1 MGSWEQL
8 KENASWYEAGAFDVA
23 VIGAGH
29 AGCEAAFACA
39 HLGLSTVLFTLHL
52 DQLANLP
59 CNPSIG
65 GTAKGQLVREIDA
78 LGGVMGEMADLSAI
92 QTRMLNRSKGPAV
105 FSPRAQMDRAA
116 YSRKMKQRI
125 EKEEKISLVQAEIV
139 ELFWDE
145 GSGVKTLN
153 GVRTRSGACYHVKAA
168 VVCSGTYM
176 ESRTIRGEVIIE
188 SGPDGL
194 SRSVGL
200 SRSMEDAG
208 ITMQRFKTG
217 TPVRVNRRT
226 VDTSVMEVQPGEPDM
241 PPFSYANEMKGMT
254 PRQEQIP
261 CYSVWTT
268 PETRKVI
275 TENMDRSPL
284 YSGVIEGTGPR
295 YCPSIE
301 DKFMRFPDKNR
312 HQIFVEPMGDET
324 EELYL
329 QGFSTSLPED
339 VQVQM
344 VHSLPGLEKAHIQRA
359 AYAIEYDCIDPT
371 TADLSLESTCLR
383 GLFTAGQVNGS
394 SGYEE
399 AAAQGLMAGIN
410 AARKVLGR
418 APVILDRSQAYI
430 GVLIDDLVT
439 KGTKEP
445 YRMMT
450 SRAEYRIF
458 LRQDNADMRLTEIGH
473 EIGLI
478 DDARY
483 SAFEEKRKAID
494 EEKARLR
501 ATFLPPSPKLHEI
514 LRSCGSTITQSGISL
529 AELIKRPEIHYGDL
543 AEVDEKRPEL
553 APSVIFAVEVDIKYE
568 GYLALE
574 EDRIKKFAALENKK
588 LSPDIPY
595 DQITGLRLEAR
606 AKLMQR
612 KPMSLGQASRISGVS
627 PADIAVLLVYLEARK
642 KEGTGTVS
650 ADKDEGNGRNDG

>member
-1 MGSWEQL
+1 MGNWEQM
-8 KENASWYEAGAFDVA
+8 KENASWYDAGTFDVA
-23 VIGAGH
+23 VVGAGH

-39 HLGLSTVLFTLHL
+39 HLGLSTLLLTLHL

-105 FSPRAQMDRAA
+105 FSPRAQMDRAS
-116 YSRKMKQRI
+116 YSRKMKSRI
-125 EKEEKISLVQAEIV
+125 EKEENISLVQGEVV
-139 ELFWDE
+139 ELFWNSEKKID
-145 GSGVKTLN
+145 GI
-153 GVRTRSGACYHVKAA
+153 RTRSGACYHVKA
-168 VVCSGTYM
+168 VVICSGTYM
-176 ESRTIRGEVIIE
+176 EARTIRGEVIVE

-200 SRSMEDAG
+200 SRSMREAG
-208 ITMQRFKTG
+208 IPMQRFKTG
-217 TPVRVNRRT
+217 TPVRVNART
-226 VDTSVMEVQPGEPDM
+226 VDTSVMEIQPGEPDM
-241 PPFSYANEMKGMT
+241 PPFSYGNEMNGFT
-254 PRQEQIP
+254 PRPDQIP
-261 CYSVWTT
+261 CYSIWTT
-268 PETRKVI
+268 EETRKVI

-301 DKFMRFPDKNR
+301 DKFMRFPDKSR
-312 HQIFVEPMGDET
+312 HQIFVEPMGEET
-324 EELYL
+324 QELYL

-344 VHSLPGLEKAHIQRA
+344 VHSLPGLDKAHIQRA

-371 TADLSLESTCLR
+371 SAKLSLESTCLE
-383 GLFTAGQVNGS
+383 GLFTAGQINGS

-410 AARKVLGR
+410 AAQKILGKD
-418 APVILDRSQAYI
+418 PVILDRSQAYI

-458 LRQDNADMRLTEIGH
+458 LRQDNADMRLTEIGRR
-473 EIGLI
+473 IGLI
-478 DDARY
+478 SEERY
-483 SAFEEKRKAID
+483 SAFQAKRTAIE

-501 ATFLPPSPKLHEI
+501 TTFLPPSEKLHEV
-514 LRSCGSTITQSGISL
+514 LRKCGSTVTQSGASL
-529 AELIKRPEIHYGDL
+529 AELIRRPEIHYADL
-543 AEVDEKRPEL
+543 KEVDEGRKEL
-553 APSVIFAVEVDIKYE
+553 AAAVIFAVEVDIKYE

-574 EDRIKKFAALENKK
+574 EERIRKFAALESKK

-606 AKLMQR
+606 GKLAQR
-612 KPMSLGQASRISGVS
+612 KPSSLGQASRISGVS
-627 PADIAVLLVYLEARK
+627 PADIAVLLVYLESKQREG
-642 KEGTGTVS
+642 KEET
-650 ADKDEGNGRNDG
+650 NG

>member
-1 MGSWEQL
+1 MGNWEQL
-8 KENASWYEAGAFDVA
+8 KDNAFWYEAGTYDVA

-39 HLGLSTVLFTLHL
+39 HLGLSTLLLTLHL

-78 LGGVMGEMADLSAI
+78 LGGIMGEMADLSAI

-116 YSRKMKQRI
+116 YSRKMKARI
-125 EKEEKISLVQAEIV
+125 EKEENISLIQGEAV
-139 ELFWDE
+139 ELFWEEKD
-145 GSGVKTLN
+145 GKKILN

-176 ESRTIRGEVIIE
+176 ESRTIRGEVIVE

-200 SRSMEDAG
+200 SRSMEEAG

-226 VDTSVMEVQPGEPDM
+226 VDTSVMEIQPGEPDM
-241 PPFSYANEMKGMT
+241 PPFSYKNEMDGMT
-254 PRQEQIP
+254 PREDQVP
-261 CYSVWTT
+261 CYSIWTT
-268 PETRKVI
+268 PETKQVI

-301 DKFMRFPDKNR
+301 DKFMRFPDKSR
-312 HQIFVEPMGDET
+312 HQIFVEPMGEET

-339 VQVQM
+339 VQVKM
-344 VHSLPGLEKAHIQRA
+344 VHSLPGLSNAHIQRA

-371 TADLSLESTCLR
+371 TAKLSLESTCLE

-410 AARKVLGR
+410 AARKVLGKE
-418 APVILDRSQAYI
+418 PVILDRSQAYI
-430 GVLIDDLVT
+430 GVLVDDLVT

-478 DDARY
+478 DDLRY
-483 SAFEEKRKAID
+483 SAFEEKRKAIED
-494 EEKARLR
+494 EKARLR
-501 ATFLPPSPKLHEI
+501 TTFLPPSEKLHGI
-514 LRSCGSTITQSGISL
+514 LNRCGSTVTQSGISL
-529 AELIKRPEIHYGDL
+529 CDLIRRPEIHYADL
-543 AEVDEKRPEL
+543 DEVDEKRPEL
-553 APSVIFAVEVDIKYE
+553 PSAVVFAVEVDIKYE

-574 EDRIKKFAALENKK
+574 EERIRKFSVLENKK

-595 DQITGLRLEAR
+595 ESITGLRLEAR
-606 AKLMQR
+606 SKLAQR

-627 PADIAVLLVYLEARK
+627 PADIAVLLVYLEANKREK
-642 KEGTGTVS
+642 Q
-650 ADKDEGNGRNDG
+650 DG

>member
-1 MGSWEQL
+1 MGNWEQM
-8 KENASWYEAGAFDVA
+8 KENPTWYEAGSFDVA
-23 VIGAGH
+23 VVGAGH

-125 EKEEKISLVQAEIV
+125 EKEENISLIQAEIV
-139 ELFWDE
+139 ELFWE
-145 GSGVKTLN
+145 EKNGTRILN

-168 VVCSGTYM
+168 VICSGTYM
-176 ESRTIRGEVIIE
+176 ESRTIRGEVIVE

-200 SRSMEDAG
+200 SKSMAEAG

-226 VDTSVMEVQPGEPDM
+226 VDTSVMEIQPGEPDM
-241 PPFSYANEMKGMT
+241 PPFSYTNEMNGLA
-254 PRQEQIP
+254 PRKEQVP

-371 TADLSLESTCLR
+371 TADLSLESTCLK
-383 GLFTAGQVNGS
+383 GLFTAGQINGS

-410 AARKVLGR
+410 AAMKVLGR
-418 APVILDRSQAYI
+418 KSVILDRSQAYI

-458 LRQDNADMRLTEIGH
+458 LRQDNADMRLTEIGKD
-473 EIGLI
+473 IGLI
-478 DDARY
+478 SEERFEAF
-483 SAFEEKRKAID
+483 SAKKKAISD
-494 EEKARLR
+494 EKERLR
-501 ATFLPPSPKLHEI
+501 TTYLPPSPQLHAI
-514 LRSCGSTITQSGISL
+514 LERCGSTLTHSGISL
-529 AELIKRPEIHYGDL
+529 AELIKRPEIHYADL
-543 AEVDEKRPEL
+543 HEVDTKRPQL
-553 APSVIFAVEVDIKYE
+553 TDDVIFAVEVDIKYE

-574 EDRIKKFAALENKK
+574 QERISKFASLEKKK

-606 AKLMQR
+606 QKLMQR

-627 PADIAVLLVYLEARK
+627 PADISVLLVYLEAK
-642 KEGTGTVS
+642 KREE
-650 ADKDEGNGRNDG
+650 KKQQENRNDG

>member
-1 MGSWEQL
+1 MGSWESL
-8 KENASWYEAGAFDVA
+8 KENPFWYEAGSFDVA

-39 HLGLSTVLFTLHL
+39 HLDLSTVLFTLHL

-78 LGGVMGEMADLSAI
+78 LGGVMGEMADISAI

-116 YSRKMKQRI
+116 YSRRMKERI
-125 EKEEKISLVQAEIV
+125 EKEEDISLVQGEIV
-139 ELFWDE
+139 ELFWNEED
-145 GSGVKTLN
+145 GKKTID

-176 ESRTIRGEVIIE
+176 EARTIRGEVILE

-200 SRSMEDAG
+200 SKSMAEAG
-208 ITMQRFKTG
+208 IPMQRFKTG
-217 TPVRVNRRT
+217 TPVRVNART
-226 VDTSVMEVQPGEPDM
+226 VDTSVMEIQPGEPDM
-241 PPFSYANEMKGMT
+241 PPFSFKKEMEGFT
-254 PRQEQIP
+254 PREDQIP
-261 CYSVWTT
+261 CYAIWTT
-268 PETRKVI
+268 PETRRII
-275 TENMDRSPL
+275 TDNMDRSPL

-301 DKFMRFPDKNR
+301 DKFMRFKEKSR
-312 HQIFVEPMGDET
+312 HQIFVEPMGENT
-324 EELYL
+324 QELYL

-371 TADLSLESTCLR
+371 SMDLSLESTILR
-383 GLFTAGQVNGS
+383 GLFTAGQINGS

-410 AARKVLGR
+410 AARKVLGKE
-418 APVILDRSQAYI
+418 PVILDRSTAYI
-430 GVLIDDLVT
+430 GVLVDDLVT

-458 LRQDNADMRLTEIGH
+458 LRQDNADMRLTELGK

-478 DDARY
+478 DDERY
-483 SAFEEKRKAID
+483 AAFEAKKKAIED
-494 EEKARLR
+494 EKARLR
-501 ATFLPPSPKLHEI
+501 STHLPPSPELHAI
-514 LRSCGSTITQSGISL
+514 LEKCGSTLTQSGISL
-529 AELIKRPEIHYGDL
+529 AELIKRPEIHYVDL
-543 AEVDEKRPEL
+543 APVDEKRPEL
-553 APSVIFAVEVDIKYE
+553 SSDVVFAVEVDIKYE

-574 EDRIKKFAALENKK
+574 EERIRKFATLEKKK

-606 AKLMQR
+606 SKLMER

-627 PADIAVLLVYLEARK
+627 PADIAVLLVYLDAQKRQAREAG
-642 KEGTGTVS
+642 EEQHG
-650 ADKDEGNGRNDG
+650 

>member
-8 KENASWYEAGAFDVA
+8 EKNASWYEAGTFDVA

-105 FSPRAQMDRAA
+105 FSPRAQMDRAS
-116 YSRKMKQRI
+116 YSRKMKARI
-125 EKEEKISLVQAEIV
+125 EKEENISLIQAEIV
-139 ELFWDE
+139 ELFWEEKD
-145 GSGVKTLN
+145 GTRILN
-153 GVRTRSGACYHVKAA
+153 GVRARSGACYHVKAA

-176 ESRTIRGEVIIE
+176 EARTIRGEVILE

-200 SRSMEDAG
+200 SKSMADAG
-208 ITMQRFKTG
+208 IRMQRFKTG

-226 VDTSVMEVQPGEPDM
+226 VDLSVMEVQPGEPDM
-241 PPFSYANEMKGMT
+241 PPFSYANEMKGIT
-254 PRQEQIP
+254 PPADQIP

-268 PETRKVI
+268 PETRQVI

-301 DKFMRFPDKNR
+301 DKFMRFPDKSR
-312 HQIFVEPMGDET
+312 HQIFVEPMGAET

-339 VQVQM
+339 VQVRM

-371 TADLSLESTCLR
+371 TADLSLESTCLK
-383 GLFTAGQVNGS
+383 GLFTAGQINGS

-410 AARKVLGR
+410 AARKVLGKES
-418 APVILDRSQAYI
+418 VVLDRSQAYI

-439 KGTKEP
+439 KGTREP

-458 LRQDNADMRLTEIGH
+458 LRQDNADMRLTDIGH

-478 DDARY
+478 SDSRY
-483 SAFEEKRKAID
+483 SAFAEKRKAIE
-494 EEKARLR
+494 EEKTRLR
-501 ATFLPPSPKLHEI
+501 TTFLPPSPELHAI
-514 LRSCGSTITQSGISL
+514 LTRCNSTLTQSGIAL
-529 AELIKRPEIHYGDL
+529 AELLKRPEIHYADL
-543 AEVDEKRPEL
+543 KNVDAKRPDLPE
-553 APSVIFAVEVDIKYE
+553 AVIFAVEVDIKYE

-574 EDRIKKFAALENKK
+574 EERIRKFAALEEKK
-588 LSPDIPY
+588 LPPDIPY
-595 DQITGLRLEAR
+595 QEIEGLRLEAR
-606 AKLMQR
+606 SKLAER

-642 KEGTGTVS
+642 RQDREERKGNV
-650 ADKDEGNGRNDG
+650 DEQG

>member
-1 MGSWEQL
+1 MGNWEQL
-8 KENASWYEAGAFDVA
+8 KDNAFWYEAGTYDVA

-39 HLGLSTVLFTLHL
+39 HLGLSTLLLTLHL

-78 LGGVMGEMADLSAI
+78 LGGIMGEMADLSAI

-116 YSRKMKQRI
+116 YSRKMKARI
-125 EKEEKISLVQAEIV
+125 EKEENISLIQGEAV
-139 ELFWDE
+139 ELFWEEKD
-145 GSGVKTLN
+145 GKKILN

-176 ESRTIRGEVIIE
+176 ESRTIRGEVIVE

-200 SRSMEDAG
+200 SRSMEEAG

-226 VDTSVMEVQPGEPDM
+226 VDTSVMEIQPGEPDM
-241 PPFSYANEMKGMT
+241 PPFSYKNGMDGMT
-254 PRQEQIP
+254 PREDQVP
-261 CYSVWTT
+261 CYSIWTT
-268 PETRKVI
+268 PETRQVI

-301 DKFMRFPDKNR
+301 DKFMRFPDKSR
-312 HQIFVEPMGDET
+312 HQIFVEPMGEET

-339 VQVQM
+339 VQVKM
-344 VHSLPGLEKAHIQRA
+344 VHSLPGLSNAHIQRA

-371 TADLSLESTCLR
+371 TAKLSLESTCLE

-410 AARKVLGR
+410 AARKVLGKE
-418 APVILDRSQAYI
+418 PVILDRSQAYI
-430 GVLIDDLVT
+430 GVLVDDLVT

-478 DDARY
+478 DDLRY
-483 SAFEEKRKAID
+483 SAFEKKRKAIED
-494 EEKARLR
+494 EKTRLR
-501 ATFLPPSPKLHEI
+501 TTFLPPSEKLHGI
-514 LRSCGSTITQSGISL
+514 LNRCGSTVTQSGISL
-529 AELIKRPEIHYGDL
+529 CDLIRRPEIHYADL

-553 APSVIFAVEVDIKYE
+553 PSAVVFAVEVDIKYE

-574 EDRIKKFAALENKK
+574 EERIRKFSVLENKK

-595 DQITGLRLEAR
+595 ESITGLRLEAR
-606 AKLMQR
+606 SKLAQR
-612 KPMSLGQASRISGVS
+612 KPISLGQASRISGVS
-627 PADIAVLLVYLEARK
+627 PADIAVLLVYLEANKREK
-642 KEGTGTVS
+642 Q
-650 ADKDEGNGRNDG
+650 DG

>member
-1 MGSWEQL
+1 MGNWEQL
-8 KENASWYEAGAFDVA
+8 KDNAFWYEAGTYDVA

-39 HLGLSTVLFTLHL
+39 HLGLSTLLLTLHL

-78 LGGVMGEMADLSAI
+78 LGGIMGEMADLSAI

-116 YSRKMKQRI
+116 YSRKMKARI
-125 EKEEKISLVQAEIV
+125 EKEENISLIQGEAV
-139 ELFWDE
+139 ELFWEEKD
-145 GSGVKTLN
+145 GKKILN

-176 ESRTIRGEVIIE
+176 ESRTIRGEVIVE

-200 SRSMEDAG
+200 SRSMEEAG

-226 VDTSVMEVQPGEPDM
+226 VDTSVMEIQPGEPDM
-241 PPFSYANEMKGMT
+241 PPFSYKNEMDGMT
-254 PRQEQIP
+254 PREDQVP
-261 CYSVWTT
+261 CYSIWTT
-268 PETRKVI
+268 PETKQVI

-301 DKFMRFPDKNR
+301 DKFMRFPDKSR
-312 HQIFVEPMGDET
+312 HQIFVEPMGEET

-339 VQVQM
+339 VQVKM
-344 VHSLPGLEKAHIQRA
+344 VHSLPGLSNAHIQRA

-371 TADLSLESTCLR
+371 TAKLSLESTCLE

-410 AARKVLGR
+410 AARKVFGKE
-418 APVILDRSQAYI
+418 PVILDRSQAYI
-430 GVLIDDLVT
+430 GVLVDDLVT

-478 DDARY
+478 DDLRY
-483 SAFEEKRKAID
+483 SAFEEKRKAIED
-494 EEKARLR
+494 EKVRLR
-501 ATFLPPSPKLHEI
+501 TTFLPPSEKLHGI
-514 LRSCGSTITQSGISL
+514 LNRCGSTVTQSGISL
-529 AELIKRPEIHYGDL
+529 CDLIRRPEIHYTDL

-553 APSVIFAVEVDIKYE
+553 PSAVVFAVEVDIKYE

-574 EDRIKKFAALENKK
+574 EERIRKFSVLENKK

-595 DQITGLRLEAR
+595 ESITGLRLEAR
-606 AKLMQR
+606 SKLAQR

-627 PADIAVLLVYLEARK
+627 PADIAVLLVYLEANKREK
-642 KEGTGTVS
+642 Q
-650 ADKDEGNGRNDG
+650 DG